1 MKKIIYIFI
10 FLFTLTFGVNSVS
23 ASTFYVNANGV
34 EFTRQQ
40 YEYITDLYYDGYQDT
55 MTQNELDKMIDLNLF
70 KQSIVSVEDNNMLSG
85 NNYAINNS
93 TVTQNGVTTKITKS
107 CTTECLVVLKSTW
120 ALIPT
125 INSYDVI
132 GFRLSNASI
141 DTINKAT
148 ITGTNYSVTY
158 QPSTAQQFNNGFGYS
173 IKLGNV
179 MGMKITTSMYTSTSG
194 KVYGSY
200 QHANSNVS
208 LATSQ
213 LYTIGAGGYGNV
225 FNFYGDALFK
235 YNNAVGVD
243 ITL

>member
-1 MKKIIYIFI
+1 MINLS
-10 FLFTLTFGVNSVS
+10 LFG
-23 ASTFYVNANGV
+23 
-34 EFTRQQ
+34 QP
-40 YEYITDLYYDGYQDT
+40 
-55 MTQNELDKMIDLNLF
+55 
-70 KQSIVSVEDNNMLSG
+70 IVSVESDSIFLPE
-85 NNYAINNS
+85 NNYVINGS

-107 CTTECLVVLKSTW
+107 CTTECLVVLKATW
-120 ALIPT
+120 SLIPT

-158 QPSTAQQFNNGFGYS
+158 QPSSARQFSNGFGYS
-173 IKLGNV
+173 VKLGNA
-179 MGMKITTSMYTSTSG
+179 MGMKITTSMYTTTSG
-194 KVYGSY
+194 Y
-200 QHANSNVS
+200 QHANYNVS

-213 LYTIGAGGYGNV
+213 LYTISPAGYGN
-225 FNFYGDALFK
+225 ALFK